1 MHFNIVGVYLF
12 FNFYT
17 KYCINKLLLMK
28 NLKKLP
34 KSALKKINGGNAP
47 ECPEGTTACYIPP
60 KNGFPSRWR
69 CVLNTMECP
78 D

>member
-1 MHFNIVGVYLF
+1 
-12 FNFYT
+12 
-17 KYCINKLLLMK
+17 MK
-28 NLKKLP
+28 NLKKLIR
-34 KSALKKINGGNAP
+34 ADLKKLNGGNAP

-69 CVLNTMECP
+69 CILNTLECP